1 MSDAGRA
8 SLFAARAYA
17 PADEDAVLEVW
28 NAALAADPIGAGTW
42 RSKVLLDPNFDPE
55 GCPVVEAEGRARG
68 FLLSLA
74 RQVPFFENGLQPEE
88 AWITA
93 FGVHP
98 AWRGRGFGG
107 LLLDAACARLRRL
120 GRKQVTLA
128 TYVPNYFTPGADV
141 AVYGAGID
149 FLTRRGFEI
158 VSRPLSMR
166 AELTGFVTPPAIAST
181 QARLRADGVE
191 IRMVRSGD
199 IIPVLEF
206 VRAHFSADWRR
217 EAADVLGDLFCG
229 DPRRVS
235 MLAAFRG
242 GQVLGYAQ
250 HRSER
255 FGPFGVDP
263 ALRGRGIGRVLLAA
277 TLAEMRKKEFHVAW
291 FLWTGDDAARLYAQ
305 CGFREIRR
313 FAVLRRGLEEE
324 NDGTA

>member
-1 MSDAGRA
+1 MSRRP
-8 SLFAARAYA
+8 AAATQARPVVRPYA

-28 NAALAADPIGAGTW
+28 NAALTADPISVGTW
-42 RSKVLLDPNFDPE
+42 RSKVLLDPNFVPD
-55 GCPVVEAEGRARG
+55 GCPVVEADGRARG

-88 AWITA
+88 SWVTA

-98 AWRGRGFGG
+98 DWRGRGFGG
-107 LLLDAACARLRRL
+107 LVLDAACERLRRL
-120 GRKQVTLA
+120 DKKNVTLS

-141 AVYGAGID
+141 AAYGGGIE
-149 FLTRRGFEI
+149 FLTRRGFEV

-166 AELTGFVTPPAIAST
+166 AELTGFTTPPQIAAT

-191 IRMVRSGD
+191 IRVVGPAD

-206 VRAHFSADWRR
+206 VRSHFSADWRR
-217 EAADVLGDLFCG
+217 EAADVLGDLFSG

-235 MLAAFRG
+235 MLAAVRG
-242 GQVLGYAQ
+242 AQVLGYAQ

-263 ALRGRGIGRVLLAA
+263 ALRGRGIGRVLLAS
-277 TLAEMRKKEFHVAW
+277 TLTEMRKKEFHVAW

-313 FAVLRRGLEEE
+313 FAVLRRPL
-324 NDGTA
+324 